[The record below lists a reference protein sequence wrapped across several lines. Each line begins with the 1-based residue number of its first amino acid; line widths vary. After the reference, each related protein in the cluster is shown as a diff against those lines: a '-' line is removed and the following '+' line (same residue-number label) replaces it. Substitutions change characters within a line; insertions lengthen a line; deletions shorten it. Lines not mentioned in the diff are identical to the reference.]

1 MIKPS
6 ICKGCG
12 NPLLPNRKTY
22 CNRSCMSAGMR
33 QPFLKRCKVCKE
45 LFPTVRSSKRVTCSA
60 ECNSINRRR
69 IAKSGVAQKA
79 SDKAKEVIPSL
90 PHLGRFET
98 HIHAKEWVI
107 RSPDGIVYH
116 CRNLMHWLRE
126 HADML
131 PGTPRQAWVGL
142 ASIKLSMQ
150 GRIKRTAR
158 TWKGWTVVDWGE

>member
-1 MIKPS
+1 MIKAS

-12 NPLLPNRKTY
+12 KPLPPDRKTY
-22 CNRSCMSAGMR
+22 CNHSCRSAGMR
-33 QPFLKRCKVCKE
+33 QPFEKQCKVCGK
-45 LFPTVRSSKRVTCSA
+45 LFPTVRSSIRVTCSA
-60 ECNSINRRR
+60 GCNSINRRR
-69 IAKSGVAQKA
+69 IANSGIAQKA
-79 SDKAKEVIPSL
+79 SDKAREVNPSL

-107 RSPDGIVYH
+107 RSPDGTVYH

-142 ASIKLSMQ
+142 ANIKLSMQ

-158 TWKGWTVVDWGE
+158 TWKGWTVIDWGE